1 MSVYDSKASPACPS
15 QAATAVEPPRDFSR
29 SDGFATTGV
38 PTPARFLSQ
47 YWQKKPL
54 LVRHAIPGFAGI
66 VQSSDPFLAWPRA
79 EDVES
84 KLFVRRGRFAGCFTT
99 GIVMAGC

>member
-1 MSVYDSKASPACPS
+1 
-15 QAATAVEPPRDFSR
+15 
-29 SDGFATTGV
+29 
-38 PTPARFLSQ
+38 
-47 YWQKKPL
+47 
-54 LVRHAIPGFAGI
+54 VRHAIPGFAGI